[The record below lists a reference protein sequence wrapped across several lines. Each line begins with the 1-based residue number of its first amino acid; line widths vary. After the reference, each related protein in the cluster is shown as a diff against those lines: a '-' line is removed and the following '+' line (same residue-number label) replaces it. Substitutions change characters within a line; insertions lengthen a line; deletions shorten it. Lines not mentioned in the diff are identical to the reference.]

1 MFILSFK
8 SVLNLPYGWET
19 GSKPGGGKIVK
30 KIMKIKSLQEIE
42 NLDWVKM

>member
-1 MFILSFK
+1 MLSFK

-19 GSKPGGGKIVK
+19 ESKPGGGKIVKK